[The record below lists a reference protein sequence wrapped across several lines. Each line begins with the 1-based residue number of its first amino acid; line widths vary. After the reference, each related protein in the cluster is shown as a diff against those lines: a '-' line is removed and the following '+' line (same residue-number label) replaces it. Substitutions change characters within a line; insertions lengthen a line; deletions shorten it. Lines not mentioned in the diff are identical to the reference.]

1 MSRRCS
7 LNSSKGVTYGNKV
20 SHSNRK
26 SRRTFRPNLQIVSFF
41 SEALSNFI
49 KLRVSSNTIRS
60 VEHNDGIDNYLL
72 TTSSTK
78 LTEDAVRLKK
88 RISKKVAAKA
98 AA

>member
-7 LNSSKGVTYGNKV
+7 LNPSKGVTYGNKV

-26 SRRTFRPNLQIVSFF
+26 TRRTFRPNLQNVSFF
-41 SEALSNFI
+41 SEALNSF
-49 KLRVSSNTIRS
+49 VSLKVASNTIRS

-78 LTEDAVRLKK
+78 LTEDAVRLKR
-88 RISKKVAAKA
+88 RISKATLAKA